1 MKKIF
6 SNMKPARMAMM
17 FILAMLTTLT
27 VQAAA
32 DKTALDSASRSPH
45 AQACIL
51 IMV

>member
-32 DKTALDSASRSPH
+32 DKTALAAASRSPH